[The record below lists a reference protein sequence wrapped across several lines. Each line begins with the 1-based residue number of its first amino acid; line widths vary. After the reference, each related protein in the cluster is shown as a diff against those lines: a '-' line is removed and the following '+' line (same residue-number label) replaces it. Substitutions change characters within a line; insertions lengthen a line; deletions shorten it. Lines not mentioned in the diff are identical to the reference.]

1 MLYYDPTESRL
12 GTRLPDTV
20 IRSGTALPGL
30 EKATGADF
38 IISPLS
44 EPKLNEITNSKPSQI
59 GLRKHTEA
67 GLLVQRKSGLDLI
80 SSIPDLSNI
89 LAKMLD
95 WTAYPWLLIAG
106 EYKINKRNK
115 IVVGERETEWEYNAF
130 LGALEDWQLHGGYY
144 SILCRDG
151 LIGPWVAR
159 WHDKVNVF
167 RDQSEK
173 LILPRKPTQVI
184 TVSND
189 SGNDMPWRATLASFP
204 GIGIETATTIANYCG
219 TLADSLV
226 FLSDQNN
233 IRLKD
238 ATSEDGKNTYP
249 KNVGLAKLV
258 DARQWLGL
266 EVIDGQQ
273 EVLTKIIGERVISR
287 TKEKKYRKP
296 TMKGVAS
303 NVDVPVQ
310 SDKAMINQPVTSE
323 ELDLP
328 Y

>member
-1 MLYYDPTESRL
+1 MLYYDPTESRS

-20 IRSGTALPGL
+20 IRSGVALPGL

-44 EPKLNEITNSKPSQI
+44 EPKLTEITASRPSQI

-95 WTAYPWLLIAG
+95 WTMYPWLLVAG
-106 EYKINKRNK
+106 EYKINKQGK
-115 IVVGERETEWEYNAF
+115 VIAGERETEWGYNSL
-130 LGALEDWQLHGGYY
+130 LGALEDWQLRGGYY
-144 SILCRDG
+144 TILCKDS

-159 WHDKVNVF
+159 WHDKVDVF
-167 RDQSEK
+167 KDQSDK
-173 LILPRKPTQVI
+173 IILPRKPTQTI
-184 TVSND
+184 TVSNSNGD
-189 SGNDMPWRATLASFP
+189 DMPWRATLASFP
-204 GIGIETATTIANYCG
+204 GIGIETATAVANYCG

-233 IRLKD
+233 IRLKEVV
-238 ATSEDGKNTYP
+238 SEDGKNAYP
-249 KNVGLAKLV
+249 KNVGQAKLV

-266 EVIDGQQ
+266 EVVDGQQ
-273 EVLTKIIGERVISR
+273 EVLTRIIGDKVISK
-287 TKEKKYRKP
+287 TKEKKYKKP
-296 TMKGVAS
+296 TVKGVD
-303 NVDVPVQ
+303 DVIVQ
-310 SDKAMINQPVTSE
+310 SDKALIRVASDD
-323 ELDLP
+323 ELGLP